1 MRKLIHILCFL
12 IGLSA
17 HLCQAQIN
25 LVPNPSFEDTINMH
39 PGCRQNPHGCFLDEF
54 IVGWRG
60 LPLYY
65 SEIFPQSIEPLGISN
80 SRGVPSNCVGWQ
92 YAHSGI
98 AYVSVTTYSLN
109 VNALS
114 ARYYVQ
120 CKLIQKLEAGR
131 KYKAEFFVSRA
142 DSLRMS
148 NNSIGAYFS
157 PDSFSVQ
164 SWGLIDVMPQIQN
177 NPNNSLNND
186 SGWVLIR
193 DTMVADGTE
202 QYLTIGN
209 FLPDSLSDTLSIG
222 GPCTIPGGPTICSS
236 LYYIDDVSVTLIDE
250 TGIEEML
257 HESAIK
263 LYPNPARDVLR
274 IEMQNQ
280 FAGTITV
287 TDALGKVFY
296 QNSTEKSISH
306 FSIDLREFPAG
317 LYFVS
322 FRNEG
327 GDVNKR
333 FVKN

>member
-1 MRKLIHILCFL
+1 
-12 IGLSA
+12 
-17 HLCQAQIN
+17 
-25 LVPNPSFEDTINMH
+25 VPNPSFEDTINMH
-39 PGCRQNPHGCFLDEF
+39 PGCRQNPHVCFLDEF

-60 LPLYY
+60 RAVYF
-65 SEIFPQSIEPLGISN
+65 SEIFDSSSAPLGANISR
-80 SRGVPSNCVGWQ
+80 SVPSNCVGYQ
-92 YAHSGI
+92 SAHSGI

-109 VNALS
+109 VNGLS
-114 ARYYVQ
+114 ARNYVQ
-120 CKLIQKLEAGR
+120 SRLIHKLEAGR

-148 NNSIGAYFS
+148 NNSLGIYFS
-157 PDSFSVQ
+157 ADSFSVQ
-164 SWGLIDVMPQIQN
+164 NWGLFDVMPQIQN

-263 LYPNPARDVLR
+263 LYPNPASDVLR
-274 IEMQNQ
+274 IEMQNH
-280 FAGTITV
+280 FSGIITI
-287 TDALGKVFY
+287 TDALGKELY
-296 QNSTEKSISH
+296 QSSTEKNSSH
-306 FSIDLREFPAG
+306 FSIDLREFPPG

-322 FRNEG
+322 FRNERG
-327 GDVNKR
+327 RVNKR
-333 FVKN
+333 FVKE